1 MHTAELITLLRSHER
16 THPKTKGHLAAL
28 DQARRLHL
36 LGELSNWLLAEL
48 QKYRDRQAGPTSLE
62 TPQQGSLRSQIRH
75 TLLAIQVLLDNFSS
89 ESTSPPDVKPGS
101 VSKTSVLLNDKGKE
115 KVLESF
121 LRPILIGISPLG
133 PRVDST
139 DVQLLCAKIICYCT
153 NPLTKNAP
161 FQPQVLFKTMMT
173 MTQRQESQEWQ
184 STNLDRG
191 HGPGQLTSDAVVGFT
206 ALLRSPMIK
215 LQDYALRILTSHK
228 SIVQIDQT
236 WELLIP
242 LKSVLEGLRDSM
254 VRITTDQQVELFGQD
269 LGTVRAS
276 SGSPDVVIRS
286 GSSGGMIK
294 ELESAIT
301 IQSKALTLL
310 QWYLQEAG
318 KSSSAPVLSST
329 SSLNFQDQM
338 SGSRNYRRLSI
349 LKEAAD
355 VGLLAD
361 IWRAIQHIVLFER
374 SKLAAVSERLVL
386 LTSASIY
393 WICWVFQDNALTYI
407 ISESADT
414 LMAWYGYYITPHDQV
429 SGLSSSPS
437 SPHPEPLST
446 YPAREMAQE
455 KTDLK
460 HQSSVLEYLS
470 KLIQNMVASKKH
482 YATLF
487 AGNPPVGIVIMRRTI
502 EFLEGILESSLP
514 VMSSRSNPD
523 LTQPLPDTFVLNVN
537 HTPTDTKPTTYP
549 IWIIQERPGVL
560 EAMLGIMTGCY
571 GGSQGA
577 SSLVLNSQLLHILLL
592 LLSNIRNL
600 FDIHNLAESTARKVR
615 QLSLNMLLLILK
627 HDSSIPGIED
637 VPMDHWTLGYQA
649 LVDMIM
655 LPLESEVNAASDQ
668 LGAHA
673 AQNMTVDEDLGV
685 KSLRAFTFFWKH
697 HTKGRGIL
705 SDLLA
710 PRLHQL
716 RMVPI
721 VLGDQ
726 HVDKIPKW
734 RRERTLLLLE
744 TIVYF
749 GSESSVR
756 INMRER
762 WSSLPFLVATLG
774 SSMKRLESNEYS
786 PRDTLSRMAAKR
798 CFMAMRKFWYDRL
811 GLVQMIE
818 LDLSQSESHL
828 WDEMMPPSVR
838 FGIQT
843 SNLST
848 SASVVPLLVA
858 ILSPLRTNWS
868 SELML
873 RTSWIAQRTGRQPR
887 HPLFERREL
896 LLVEAAMMLAQLS
909 QFRECQERLVSKPG
923 AIWMVSRIMVERS
936 LVTNSDVGNSG
947 PIVESDEAPLEQLEK
962 SLFEALTRIM
972 SSESLAKS
980 LVSNNTITELFAA
993 IMEMD
998 MPMYFYRS
1006 KAIFEGKFEGLSIF
1020 CARKSIYC
1028 AETARPETELD
1039 EKNGI
1044 GRICMDQILPT
1055 LRQHELHR
1063 QLLQHFRTVMTP
1075 QRGQFE
1081 RIYQYIGGHRSLQD
1095 MNDSSETVF
1104 WLREYCALVFT
1115 YTLEPPTSSSSMFW
1129 GSRIDKTALLN
1140 SESIFG
1146 IVCRMLTLEME
1157 YDDSGD
1163 ASAKE
1168 PTSVNQ
1174 ERNAT
1179 DQQNDV
1185 MNAQKEEALLRR
1197 FSAGLAIQSLC
1208 WKHVE
1213 QWSGQHL
1220 DLVRSYGD
1228 VTTTEWEKY
1237 TNVLKG
1243 KGDSGSISSSD
1254 ELAASIEN
1262 RTSVDFMIQDRVI
1275 SFPDRLILSRTS
1287 EFFHTLLMGEY
1298 KEAHQKHIVLQD
1310 VDPDDFELLME
1321 VVKESQLTVQLLL
1334 PEDLPLALVLRLMVC
1349 ANRFM
1354 VTFVKRL
1361 AEAWI
1366 LEALSAREL
1375 KHYEMKK
1382 HSEVDVADAPTTQ
1395 SDAKH
1400 HSSPTSESQGKRRK
1414 IDHTDEGEEE
1424 SDLVDDLESQDDK
1437 DSKEG
1442 SDAGQHE
1449 VEESIH
1455 ESLLMVYEAC
1465 SNPRHGT
1472 LYSTTHP
1479 FHCLV
1484 WDVLKRMALRLGYVA
1499 ATPRFAT
1506 MLSDG
1511 GEEVIQEFLQIF
1523 YDLILNNVPTTK

>member
-48 QKYRDRQAGPTSLE
+48 QKYRDRQAGSTSLE

-89 ESTSPPDVKPGS
+89 ESTSSQDVNPGS
-101 VSKTSVLLNDKGKE
+101 VSKTPVLLNDKGKE

-139 DVQLLCAKIICYCT
+139 DVQLLCAKIICYCA

-161 FQPQVLFKTMMT
+161 FQPQVLFKTMMA

-184 STNLDRG
+184 STKQDRG

-206 ALLRSPMIK
+206 ALLQSPMIK

-269 LGTVRAS
+269 LGTVKTS
-276 SGSPDVVIRS
+276 SASPDAVIRS

-338 SGSRNYRRLSI
+338 SGSRNYRRLRI

-355 VGLLAD
+355 VGALAD

-374 SKLAAVSERLVL
+374 PKLAVVSERLVL

-393 WICWVFQDNALTYI
+393 WVCWVFQDDALTYI

-414 LMAWYGYYITPHDQV
+414 LMAWYGYYIIPRDQV
-429 SGLSSSPS
+429 SGLSSS
-437 SPHPEPLST
+437 
-446 YPAREMAQE
+446 AQE
-455 KTDLK
+455 KMDLK

-470 KLIQNMVASKKH
+470 KLIQNMVTSKKH
-482 YATLF
+482 YTTLF
-487 AGNPPVGIVIMRRTI
+487 VGNPPVGIVIMRRTI

-514 VMSSRSNPD
+514 VMSSNSDPD
-523 LTQPLPDTFVLNVN
+523 LTRPLPDTFVLNVDY
-537 HTPTDTKPTTYP
+537 TPTDAKPTTYP
-549 IWIIQERPGVL
+549 IRIIQERPGVL
-560 EAMLGIMTGCY
+560 EAMLGIMAGCY
-571 GGSQGA
+571 GGSQEA

-615 QLSLNMLLLILK
+615 QLSLSMLLLILK

-637 VPMDHWTLGYQA
+637 VPMDHWTLGYKA

-655 LPLESEVNAASDQ
+655 FPLESEANAASDQ
-668 LGAHA
+668 PGAHV
-673 AQNMTVDEDLGV
+673 AQNMTVDEDFGV
-685 KSLRAFTFFWKH
+685 KSLRVFTFFWKH

-721 VLGDQ
+721 LMEDQ

-762 WSSLPFLVATLG
+762 WSSLPFLVAILG
-774 SSMKRLESNEYS
+774 SSMKRLESNGYS
-786 PRDTLSRMAAKR
+786 PRDTLSRMVAKR

-818 LDLSQSESHL
+818 LDLSQSESRL

-838 FGIQT
+838 FEIQT

-858 ILSPLRTNWS
+858 ILSPLGTNWS

-873 RTSWIAQRTGRQPR
+873 RTSWIAQRTRRQPR

-936 LVTNSDVGNSG
+936 LVANSDVGNAG

-1006 KAIFEGKFEGLSIF
+1006 KAIFEGKFEGLNIF
-1020 CARKSIYC
+1020 RSRKPTYC
-1028 AETARPETELD
+1028 
-1039 EKNGI
+1039 G
-1044 GRICMDQILPT
+1044 
-1055 LRQHELHR
+1055 
-1063 QLLQHFRTVMTP
+1063 
-1075 QRGQFE
+1075 
-1081 RIYQYIGGHRSLQD
+1081 
-1095 MNDSSETVF
+1095 
-1104 WLREYCALVFT
+1104 
-1115 YTLEPPTSSSSMFW
+1115 
-1129 GSRIDKTALLN
+1129 
-1140 SESIFG
+1140 
-1146 IVCRMLTLEME
+1146 
-1157 YDDSGD
+1157 
-1163 ASAKE
+1163 
-1168 PTSVNQ
+1168 
-1174 ERNAT
+1174 
-1179 DQQNDV
+1179 
-1185 MNAQKEEALLRR
+1185 
-1197 FSAGLAIQSLC
+1197 
-1208 WKHVE
+1208 
-1213 QWSGQHL
+1213 
-1220 DLVRSYGD
+1220 
-1228 VTTTEWEKY
+1228 
-1237 TNVLKG
+1237 
-1243 KGDSGSISSSD
+1243 
-1254 ELAASIEN
+1254 
-1262 RTSVDFMIQDRVI
+1262 
-1275 SFPDRLILSRTS
+1275 
-1287 EFFHTLLMGEY
+1287 
-1298 KEAHQKHIVLQD
+1298 
-1310 VDPDDFELLME
+1310 
-1321 VVKESQLTVQLLL
+1321 
-1334 PEDLPLALVLRLMVC
+1334 
-1349 ANRFM
+1349 
-1354 VTFVKRL
+1354 
-1361 AEAWI
+1361 
-1366 LEALSAREL
+1366 
-1375 KHYEMKK
+1375 
-1382 HSEVDVADAPTTQ
+1382 
-1395 SDAKH
+1395 
-1400 HSSPTSESQGKRRK
+1400 
-1414 IDHTDEGEEE
+1414 
-1424 SDLVDDLESQDDK
+1424 
-1437 DSKEG
+1437 
-1442 SDAGQHE
+1442 
-1449 VEESIH
+1449 
-1455 ESLLMVYEAC
+1455 
-1465 SNPRHGT
+1465 
-1472 LYSTTHP
+1472 
-1479 FHCLV
+1479 
-1484 WDVLKRMALRLGYVA
+1484 
-1499 ATPRFAT
+1499 
-1506 MLSDG
+1506 
-1511 GEEVIQEFLQIF
+1511 
-1523 YDLILNNVPTTK
+1523 ILN